1 MVRFG
6 TNFQRGMSLH
16 QYSIVVHNQ
25 YSISRETYDIGSA
38 TGIGLSNRD
47 RQRVT
52 VNGTLLSGHTKEIT
66 KVTRRPEINSASAN
80 FKKWKN
86 NSIYYYYY

>member
-1 MVRFG
+1 MSL
-6 TNFQRGMSLH
+6 QRGISLQ
-16 QYSIVVHNQ
+16 QYSIVAHNQ
-25 YSISRETYDIGSA
+25 YSISCETYDIGSA

-80 FKKWKN
+80 FKKLKN
-86 NSIYYYYY
+86 NCIYYYYY

>member
-1 MVRFG
+1 MSL
-6 TNFQRGMSLH
+6 QRGISLQ
-16 QYSIVVHNQ
+16 QYSIVAHNQ
-25 YSISRETYDIGSA
+25 YSISHETYDIGSA

-52 VNGTLLSGHTKEIT
+52 VNGTLLSGRTKEIT

-80 FKKWKN
+80 FKKLKN
-86 NSIYYYYY
+86 NCIYYYYY

>member
-1 MVRFG
+1 MEWVYK
-6 TNFQRGMSLH
+6 RGISLE
-16 QYSIVVHNQ
+16 QYSIVAHNQ
-25 YSISRETYDIGSA
+25 YSISCETYDIGSA

-66 KVTRRPEINSASAN
+66 KVTRRPEINSASAY

>member
-1 MVRFG
+1 MSL
-6 TNFQRGMSLH
+6 QRGISLE
-16 QYSIVVHNQ
+16 QYSIVAHNQ
-25 YSISRETYDIGSA
+25 YSISCETYDIGSA

-66 KVTRRPEINSASAN
+66 KVTRRPEINSASAY

-86 NSIYYYYY
+86 NSIYY